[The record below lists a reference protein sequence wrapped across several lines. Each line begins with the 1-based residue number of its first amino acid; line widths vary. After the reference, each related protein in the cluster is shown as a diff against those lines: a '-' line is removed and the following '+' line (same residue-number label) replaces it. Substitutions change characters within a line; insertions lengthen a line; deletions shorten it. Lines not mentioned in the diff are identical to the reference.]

1 MVHSELKKDQ
11 RKMKKFQKELADAA
25 DADRYRIRGELLT
38 TWLHQVPRGAQSVE
52 LPNFYDENRPLK
64 ITLQPDLSP
73 SRNAQ
78 KYFTRYNKLKASV
91 KYVNEQMAITQ
102 KEIDYFETIL
112 SQIDLANPSDVQ
124 EIRLELQQQGYIKT
138 KHKKV
143 KAAQDSRFQT

>member
-1 MVHSELKKDQ
+1 
-11 RKMKKFQKELADAA
+11 
-25 DADRYRIRGELLT
+25 
-38 TWLHQVPRGAQSVE
+38 VE

-91 KYVNEQMAITQ
+91 KYVYEQMAITQ

-112 SQIDLANPSDVQ
+112 SQIDLANSSDVQ
-124 EIRLELQQQGYIKT
+124 EIR
-138 KHKKV
+138 
-143 KAAQDSRFQT
+143 